1 MARQAIANSQQANAG
16 AFDTADV
23 ATLNDA
29 IGSAGVDLRAEEES
43 LQRSHQTP
51 SYSGTFEDRSRKQPL
66 RPAFDPAFLGA
77 RMRTIG
83 ANYKVG
89 AVPDECVTYL
99 ALALR
104 ARLQDLVTEMI
115 DAARHRTRGGRWDRA
130 PGVYEGGGPAEGEGE
145 GWTGPGAAWGILV
158 RSDVA
163 KQLAALE
170 KVERAEEERERERR
184 ERREQ
189 ATTAALTAVLNG
201 EDPPPQIPE
210 DDDGMDLDPPERPPR
225 KRAVSD
231 EAGRRMSVNAAANR
245 AAGTGRKYAWL
256 TVGARPQQQHQPGGF
271 GVDAPPPPKP
281 RPYKSGTPPPLPP
294 DAGAD
299 PRMRITL
306 RDAMFV
312 VEKDRGHGGG
322 RGAARGWT

>member
-1 MARQAIANSQQANAG
+1 
-16 AFDTADV
+16 
-23 ATLNDA
+23 
-29 IGSAGVDLRAEEES
+29 
-43 LQRSHQTP
+43 
-51 SYSGTFEDRSRKQPL
+51 
-66 RPAFDPAFLGA
+66 
-77 RMRTIG
+77 
-83 ANYKVG
+83 
-89 AVPDECVTYL
+89 
-99 ALALR
+99 
-104 ARLQDLVTEMI
+104 
-115 DAARHRTRGGRWDRA
+115 
-130 PGVYEGGGPAEGEGE
+130 
-145 GWTGPGAAWGILV
+145 V

-184 ERREQ
+184 ERRER

-201 EDPPPQIPE
+201 EDPPPQIPG
-210 DDDGMDLDPPERPPR
+210 DDDDMDLDPPERPPR

-231 EAGRRMSVNAAANR
+231 EAGHRMAVNAAANR

-312 VEKDRGHGGG
+312 VEKERGHGGG